1 MIAFGCAISGAEAYR
16 RYAQP
21 GVELAVESDS
31 QVYAYASVESV
42 GRTYNLILEAASG
55 RADLEALVLVHP
67 HTEIVDPAF
76 CAKVREAL
84 ADPQVA
90 IVGCSGATAVRS
102 IAWWE
107 GSVVSAPVTHQYE
120 EYGGGSISSY
130 SWAQAS
136 PPPADVEVADG
147 QLLVLSPWAVENLR
161 FDERLVLGHGFDVD
175 FSLQA
180 RAAGRRVCVADL
192 RVVHHRSLELVSDLD
207 VWVESHIRVAEK
219 WNGTLGPAIE
229 DEAGWTRRAR
239 LAEGWRESARARAFS
254 ESLVLDARVLE
265 YERALAEKTASL
277 SWRLTA
283 PLRALNRWRRAAAE
297 RGSGD
302 RPNPPIDGYS
312 PRATRRAPS

>member
-21 GVELAVESDS
+21 GVERALEPDS
-31 QVYAYASVESV
+31 VLHPYASVESV

-55 RADLEALVLVHP
+55 RADLEALVLLHP
-67 HTEIVDPAF
+67 HTEIVDDEF
-76 CAKVREAL
+76 CAKVRASL

-120 EYGGGSISSY
+120 EYGGGSVRSY
-130 SWAQAS
+130 SWTQAA
-136 PPPADVEVADG
+136 PPPAEVEVADG

-180 RAAGRRVCVADL
+180 RAAGRKVRVADL
-192 RVVHHRSLELVSDLD
+192 QVVHHRSLELVSDLD

-219 WNGTLGPAIE
+219 WNGTLGPAI
-229 DEAGWTRRAR
+229 DDDAGWKQRAR
-239 LAEGWRESARARAFS
+239 QTEAWRESARARAFS

-265 YERALAEKTASL
+265 YERAVAQKTESV

-283 PLRALNRWRRAAAE
+283 PLRALNRWRRAAAGLKAG
-297 RGSGD
+297 RGS
-302 RPNPPIDGYS
+302 RPSSDGYS